1 MVKESNDAA
10 WEGKRAVVTGG
21 ASGIGRDVVLL
32 LLSHG
37 CHVVAIDV
45 DANGLVELERE
56 ASPSGTRLVTKVA
69 DVSRWD
75 EVTAVADATIG
86 TYGAP
91 HFLVPNAGINP
102 PAASAT
108 DIDEA
113 FWDSV
118 LDVNL
123 KGMFACCRAFIPAMA
138 AAGAGSVV
146 NLASVSGLTGW
157 GGSAAYCASKGGV
170 ISLTKALAVE
180 YSGRGLRV
188 NCVCPGSVR
197 TPMVLNNLA
206 RLPDA
211 EQRMAQTAQLHL
223 LGRVGEPVE
232 IANAILFLLSD
243 QSSFVTGTALVVDGG
258 LTAV

>member
-1 MVKESNDAA
+1 MAQVSNEPA

-21 ASGIGRDVVLL
+21 ASGIGRAVVLSL
-32 LLSHG
+32 LQRG
-37 CHVVAIDV
+37 CHVVAIDT
-45 DANGLVELERE
+45 DAEGLVHLETDAR
-56 ASPSGTRLVTKVA
+56 STNSHLVTNVA

-75 EVTAVADATIG
+75 EVTALSASIVD

-108 DIDEA
+108 NIDEA

-123 KGMFACCRAFIPAMA
+123 KGMFACCRAFLPAMA

-180 YSGRGLRV
+180 YAGRGLRV

-206 RLPDA
+206 RFPDA